1 MAYKYFTE
9 KLLSSDLNL
18 ADVFPIQ
25 QDDARNQVNASYNL
39 FEISQFIQD
48 RTDNFKNTEQ
58 QYIDLDSA
66 ISEIISKWYKSQ
78 GKQNPFVQVSAV
90 EEEFDSTN
98 PRESAIVD
106 SGKLKSKGTP
116 ASAQRKTKEPEKVV
130 KEVKVVEVTEPELSD
145 SEKIEKLKADLERNR
160 QIYYDVLDEEEQA
173 TYLSNLE
180 KRLVGAE
187 MMAEDGDEYLV
198 QRYNILKD
206 FANSYKKN

>member
-39 FEISQFIQD
+39 FEIAQFIQD

-66 ISEIISKWYKSQ
+66 ISEIINKWYKSQ
-78 GKQNPFVQVSAV
+78 GKPNPFVQVSV
-90 EEEFDSTN
+90 DEEFDSTN

-106 SGKLKSKGTP
+106 SGKIKSKGTP
-116 ASAQRKTKEPEKVV
+116 ASAPRKTKEPEKVV

-145 SEKIEKLKADLERNR
+145 SEKIEKLKVDLERAR

-206 FANSYKKN
+206 FANSYK

>member
-1 MAYKYFTE
+1 MPGMMDTI
-9 KLLSSDLNL
+9 LNVGL
-18 ADVFPIQ
+18 TQ
-25 QDDARNQVNASYNL
+25 
-39 FEISQFIQD
+39 EIV
-48 RTDNFKNTEQ
+48 DNFKNTEQ

-66 ISEIISKWYKSQ
+66 ISEIINKWYKSQ
-78 GKQNPFVQVSAV
+78 GKPNPFVQVSAV
-90 EEEFDSTN
+90 DEEFDSTN

-106 SGKLKSKGTP
+106 SGKIKSKGTP
-116 ASAQRKTKEPEKVV
+116 ASAPRKTKEKVE
-130 KEVKVVEVTEPELSD
+130 EVKVVEVTEPELSD
-145 SEKIEKLKADLERNR
+145 SEKIEKLKVDLERAR

>member
-116 ASAQRKTKEPEKVV
+116 ASAPRKTKEPEKVV

-145 SEKIEKLKADLERNR
+145 SEKIEKLKVDLERAR

-173 TYLSNLE
+173 TYLTNLE

-206 FANSYKKN
+206 FANSYK

>member
-39 FEISQFIQD
+39 FEIAQFIQD

-66 ISEIISKWYKSQ
+66 ISEIINKWYKSQ
-78 GKQNPFVQVSAV
+78 GKPNPFVQVSAV
-90 EEEFDSTN
+90 DEEFDSTN

-116 ASAQRKTKEPEKVV
+116 ASAPSTKKPKY
-130 KEVKVVEVTEPELSD
+130 
-145 SEKIEKLKADLERNR
+145 SEMAKKFKADLEDSKEL
-160 QIYYDVLDEEEQA
+160 IYDEYEDDA
-173 TYLSNLE
+173 DKLE
-180 KRLVGAE
+180 FRETIQKRIEADELMADIDSYFAERVEILNDLLKRL
-187 MMAEDGDEYLV
+187 
-198 QRYNILKD
+198 K
-206 FANSYKKN
+206 

>member
-116 ASAQRKTKEPEKVV
+116 ASAPRKTKEPEKVE
-130 KEVKVVEVTEPELSD
+130 EVKVVEVTEPELSD
-145 SEKIEKLKADLERNR
+145 SEKIEKLKADLERAR

-173 TYLSNLE
+173 TYLTNLE

-206 FANSYKKN
+206 FANSYK